1 LPKQADGNM
10 KYLLFILTVIPSF
23 MIEAQN
29 DVLIIHD
36 TSGYRMYHIFESKEF
51 SSETQKVYM
60 YNNFPQ
66 VIARTSYYSHGKLW
80 GVEKTFYPS
89 GNIYQ
94 TFVYADG
101 KLWGEYRA
109 YAEDGT
115 QIIRGNFV
123 DDKEHGQWIDGV
135 SGCSGRYKN
144 GKKHGRWR
152 CNEGVVPYT
161 LYLYKNGEVIR
172 TKHKVSS
179 E

>member
-1 LPKQADGNM
+1 M
-10 KYLLFILTVIPSF
+10 KYIPFILMF
-23 MIEAQN
+23 MLSSMMKAQN

-36 TSGYRMYHIFESKEF
+36 TSGFRMYHIYESREL

-60 YNNFPQ
+60 FNNFPQ
-66 VIARTSYYSHGKLW
+66 VIAKTSNYSQGKLW

-89 GNIYQ
+89 GNKYQ

-109 YAEDGT
+109 YSEDGT

-123 DDKEHGQWIDGV
+123 DNKEHGQWIDEV

-152 CNEGVVPYT
+152 CNEGEVPYT
-161 LYLYKNGEVIR
+161 LYVYRKGEVVR
-172 TKHKVSS
+172 TKGKAS
-179 E
+179 EK